1 MSQTAIGRRL
11 LLALPLA
18 APVAARAQQAS
29 PVKIGVLTDETGP
42 YADSGG
48 PGSIMAAHMAATD
61 IGGSVIGRPIEI
73 VHADHQNKPDVA
85 ATVAR
90 RWYDRDGVDMITDLP
105 VTAIGLAVQQV
116 ARERGRTVM
125 ITAAATSDF
134 TAKHCSPTS
143 THWADDTHAL
153 TAGTARAVI
162 ENGGKSW
169 FFITVD
175 HAFGMALQTETTQVV
190 QASGGTV
197 LGAVRHPIGAMDYA
211 GYLLQAQ
218 SSGAQVVGLASVGGD
233 LINAIKQAAEFGL
246 GAKSGQQLA
255 TFLTYITDIHALGL
269 PVTQGLT
276 FASSFY
282 WDQNDAARGFAKR
295 FAAERHGAMPTKN
308 QAAIYAA
315 TLHFLKAVQQGG
327 SADPLS
333 VNKAMRQMPVEWFGR
348 PASIRAD
355 GRVLFDLS
363 LYRVKQPS
371 QSAGEWDL
379 YEKLRDIPQA
389 EAFLPASAAC
399 TVA

>member
-1 MSQTAIGRRL
+1 
-11 LLALPLA
+11 
-18 APVAARAQQAS
+18 
-29 PVKIGVLTDETGP
+29 
-42 YADSGG
+42 
-48 PGSIMAAHMAATD
+48 MAAAN

-73 VHADHQNKPDVA
+73 VHADHQNKPDIA

-175 HAFGMALQTETTQVV
+175 HAFGVALQTETTQVV

-295 FAAERHGAMPTKN
+295 FAAERHGAMPTRTRPRSMPRPCISSRRCSS
-308 QAAIYAA
+308 AAAPTRWPSTRPCNRCRSI
-315 TLHFLKAVQQGG
+315 
-327 SADPLS
+327 
-333 VNKAMRQMPVEWFGR
+333 GR
-348 PASIRAD
+348 PPGLDPGGRA
-355 GRVLFDLS
+355 GAVRSLALPREATGAECRRVGS
-363 LYRVKQPS
+363 LRETSRY
-371 QSAGEWDL
+371 
-379 YEKLRDIPQA
+379 PQA
-389 EAFLPASAAC
+389 EAFLPANAAC